1 MTSTVKTLSRKGL
14 LHAPSF
20 LPDAVQYETVMGSVA
35 YGVST
40 DTSDF
45 DVYGFCIPPK
55 EMVFPHLAGEIP
67 GFGRQIQRFEVFQQH
82 HVLDPQ
88 ALGGKGRS
96 YDLSVYSVV
105 KYFQL
110 CMENNPNMLDSL
122 FTPDRCVLHMTPVG
136 QMVREN
142 RRLFLHKG
150 VWHKFKGY
158 AYAQVHKMKNKEP
171 EGKRRELVE
180 KYGYDVKFAYHVVRL
195 LNEVEQL
202 LTEGDLDLER
212 NREQLKSIRRGEWS
226 EHDVYAY
233 FTSKE
238 KELETAYTNSKL
250 PHSPDE
256 KRIKQL
262 LLDVLEQHY
271 GTLEGAVVVVDPAV
285 KALREMEEVLARYR
299 AAVT

>member
-1 MTSTVKTLSRKGL
+1 MTSTVKALSRKGL
-14 LHAPSF
+14 VKAPSF
-20 LPDAVQYETVMGSVA
+20 LPDTVQYETIMGSMA

-40 DTSDF
+40 DASDM

-67 GFGRQIQRFEVFQQH
+67 GFGRQLQRFDVWQQH
-82 HVLDPQ
+82 HVLVTD

-96 YDLSVYSVV
+96 YDLSIYSMVR
-105 KYFQL
+105 YFQL

-122 FTPDRCVLHMTPVG
+122 FTPDNCVLHMTPVA

-142 RRLFLHKG
+142 RKLFLHKG

-158 AYAQVHKMKNKEP
+158 AYAQVHKLKNKEP
-171 EGKRRELVE
+171 EGKRKELVD

-202 LTEGDLDLER
+202 LTEGDLDLQR

-226 EHDVYAY
+226 ENDVLDY
-233 FTSKE
+233 FTRKE
-238 KELETAYTNSKL
+238 KELESAYTNSKL

-262 LLDVLEQHY
+262 LLNCLEQHF
-271 GTLEGAVVVVDPAV
+271 GTLEGAV
-285 KALREMEEVLARYR
+285 
-299 AAVT
+299 